1 MKKKQDPHGAL
12 MSDDELVLLVK
23 GGDPSAFTALS
34 DRYLPAL
41 QSRAGRYANVAGIDM
56 EDFLQEGLFALFRAA
71 KGFDPETGARFSTY
85 AITCINNSMTDA
97 IKAHM
102 KNLRRS
108 SHLCIEDLDHRTLSE
123 AMAANPQAHSVEDTY
138 LDQEHSTLRTLQ
150 IENLLSDFEQRVLK
164 LYLRGLTYQQI
175 SVILS
180 TATKAVDNAL
190 QRVRRKLRPED

>member
-1 MKKKQDPHGAL
+1 

-23 GGDPSAFTALS
+23 DGDTSAFTVLS

-41 QSRAGRYANVAGIDM
+41 QNRAGRYANVAGIDV
-56 EDFLQEGLFALFRAA
+56 EDFLQEGLFALFRAT
-71 KGFDPETGARFSTY
+71 KGFDPEAGARFSTY

-102 KNLRRS
+102 KNLCRS
-108 SHLCIEDLDHRTLSE
+108 SHLCIEDLDHHTLNE
-123 AMAANPQAHSVEDTY
+123 AMAANSQAHSVEDTY
-138 LDQEHSTLRTLQ
+138 LDQEHSTLRALQ
-150 IENLLSDFEQRVLK
+150 IENLLSDFEQQVLK
-164 LYLRGLTYQQI
+164 LYLRGLTYQEI